1 MLLRRSIYTAI
12 FIIVLFGL
20 LFGARFWQFKSMA
33 SSRINPPPPTVS
45 IETVKTIRQRPQL
58 TAVGSVV
65 ATHDIGVTTE
75 VGGIIRHILFK
86 SGDKVAAGRVL
97 VKLDD
102 RVDQAALL
110 AKKSA
115 AKLAE
120 IQYKRS
126 AKLLPKR
133 LVSKSSHDEVRAS
146 FEAARAVVTQQL
158 AIINQRTITAPFT
171 GFLGIRNVNL
181 GQYLKP
187 GDKVVTL
194 QTLNPIYIDYSLP
207 ERYFSKLKSGLRV
220 IALLDA
226 FPGRKFIGKINAIQP
241 GINSSSR
248 TIKVRAIFNNKE
260 GRLRPGMFA
269 ETLTLIGKEINIL
282 TIPRA
287 AVSFNTYGNYVFI
300 LRKNKQGKLI
310 ALKKQVTLGRVAQG
324 RVTVLKG
331 IKLNDQVVVAG
342 YLKLRNK
349 LPVSVNNT
357 VKLKHSEIISE

>member
-20 LFGARFWQFKSMA
+20 LFGTRFWQFKSMA
-33 SSRINPPPPTVS
+33 ASRIKPPPPTVS
-45 IETVKTIRQRPQL
+45 VETVQTVRQTPKL
-58 TAVGSVV
+58 TSVGTVV

-75 VGGIIRHILFK
+75 VGGIIRRILFK
-86 SGDKVAAGRVL
+86 SGDKVTAGMIL

-126 AKLLPKR
+126 VELLSKR
-133 LVSKSSHDEVRAS
+133 LVSNSSHDEVRAS
-146 FEAARAVVTQQL
+146 FEAARAEVTQQL

-207 ERYFSKLKSGLRV
+207 ERYFSKIKSGLQV

-226 FPGRKFIGKINAIQP
+226 FPGQKFVGKINAIQP
-241 GINSSSR
+241 GIDSGSR

-260 GRLRPGMFA
+260 DKLRPGMFA
-269 ETLTLIGKEINIL
+269 EIITLVGKEIKIL

-300 LRKNKQGKLI
+300 LSKNKQGKLI
-310 ALKKQVTLGRVAQG
+310 ALRKQVTLGRTTRG
-324 RVTVLKG
+324 RVTILKG
-331 IKLNDQVVVAG
+331 INLNDQVVVAG

-357 VKLKHSEIISE
+357 VKLKHSEISSE

>member
-1 MLLRRSIYTAI
+1 MLLRRSIYTAT

-20 LFGARFWQFKSMA
+20 LFGTRFWQLKSLA
-33 SSRINPPPPTVS
+33 ASRIKPPPPTVS
-45 IETVKTIRQRPQL
+45 VEKVLAVMQRPQL

-86 SGDKVAAGRVL
+86 SGDKVAAGMIL

-126 AKLLPKR
+126 VKLLPKR

-146 FEAARAVVTQQL
+146 FEAARAEVTQQL

-171 GFLGIRNVNL
+171 GSLGIRNVNL

-187 GDKVVTL
+187 GDKIVTL

-207 ERYFSKLKSGLRV
+207 ERYFSKIKSGLQV
-220 IALLDA
+220 IVLLDA
-226 FPGRKFIGKINAIQP
+226 FPGRKFVGKIYAIQP
-241 GINSSSR
+241 GIDSGSR
-248 TIKVRAIFNNKE
+248 TIKVRAIFNNKK
-260 GRLRPGMFA
+260 GDLRPGMFA
-269 ETLTLIGKEINIL
+269 ETLTLIGKEIKIL
-282 TIPRA
+282 TIPRV

-300 LRKNKQGKLI
+300 LRKNKQGTLI
-310 ALKKQVTLGRVAQG
+310 AVRKQVTLGRSARG

-331 IKLNDQVVVAG
+331 IKLNDQIVVAG

-349 LPVSVNNT
+349 STVTVNNS
-357 VKLKHSEIISE
+357 VKLKHAEIISE